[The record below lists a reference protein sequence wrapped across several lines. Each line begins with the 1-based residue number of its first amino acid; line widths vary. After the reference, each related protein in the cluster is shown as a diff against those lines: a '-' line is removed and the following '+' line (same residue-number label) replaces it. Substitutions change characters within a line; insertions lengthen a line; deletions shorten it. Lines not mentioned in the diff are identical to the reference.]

1 MARDDEHFLAR
12 WSRRKGAAASGA
24 RAPEATAE
32 QDSAAPPLPD
42 PTSLTFESDF
52 KAFMHAKV
60 EERVKRAALKKLFA
74 DPHFNV
80 MDGLDIYIDDYSQ
93 DSVMPPG
100 MAETL
105 EHSKSALFGPR
116 PEPEA
121 RPPDAGGEAP
131 DALAQ
136 GPDALAQGPH
146 SSGDEPAPKTAQDGD
161 AVPDPERNEPA
172 PASQADEEPSQE
184 GNRKDVAAG

>member
-24 RAPEATAE
+24 RAPEATTE
-32 QDSAAPPLPD
+32 QDSAAPVLPD

-121 RPPDAGGEAP
+121 QTADAGALAP

-136 GPDALAQGPH
+136 APD
-146 SSGDEPAPKTAQDGD
+146 SSGVEPASTTAQDGD
-161 AVPDPERNEPA
+161 AVPDDERNEPA
-172 PASQADEEPSQE
+172 PASQADEEPSPE

>member
-12 WSRRKGAAASGA
+12 WSRRKGDAVSEA
-24 RAPEATAE
+24 RAPAPAAVA
-32 QDSAAPPLPD
+32 QDPAAPVLPD
-42 PTSLTFESDF
+42 PASLTFESDF

-80 MDGLDIYIDDYSQ
+80 MDGLDVYIDDYAQ

-100 MAETL
+100 MAERL
-105 EHSKSALFGPR
+105 EHSKTALFGPR
-116 PEPEA
+116 PEPGAQPREAEA
-121 RPPDAGGEAP
+121 RAP
-131 DALAQ
+131 ESPGDAL
-136 GPDALAQGPH
+136 
-146 SSGDEPAPKTAQDGD
+146 PAAQDED
-161 AVPDPERNEPA
+161 AVPDREENERA
-172 PASQADEEPSQE
+172 PASQAEDEQSPD